1 MLLLRYL
8 PIILGVLLLSGL
20 LGSGLAQTPAQ
31 PPPAPSSTPP
41 PRAKCGP
48 DHVIIYKRAV
58 ALLDQAEKK
67 LNARYTAEAKALA
80 KEAKNLFAIIQ
91 KECGQE
97 QRERLLSDR
106 ETQQEAINQRLSLDE
121 QAQAERL
128 EKSAEEKFKKA
139 QQLEAK
145 QPELATKLM
154 RESKNEADQAHKRNI
169 KAMIYALRNQQM
181 IFQWLILVK

>member
-1 MLLLRYL
+1 MPILRYL
-8 PIILGVLLLSGL
+8 PMLLGVLLIPGL

-31 PPPAPSSTPP
+31 TPPAQTPTPAPSV
-41 PRAKCGP
+41 KCGP

-58 ALLDQAEKK
+58 ALLDKAEKK
-67 LNARYTAEAKALA
+67 LNARYTAEAKAMA

-97 QRERLLSDR
+97 QRERLLTDK
-106 ETQQEAINQRLSLDE
+106 EAQQEAINKRLATDE
-121 QAQAERL
+121 QTQAERL

-139 QQLEAK
+139 QQLEAN
-145 QPELATKLM
+145 QPELARKLW
-154 RESKNEADQAHKRNI
+154 RESKEEAEQAHKRFI

-181 IFQWLILVK
+181 IFQWLGK